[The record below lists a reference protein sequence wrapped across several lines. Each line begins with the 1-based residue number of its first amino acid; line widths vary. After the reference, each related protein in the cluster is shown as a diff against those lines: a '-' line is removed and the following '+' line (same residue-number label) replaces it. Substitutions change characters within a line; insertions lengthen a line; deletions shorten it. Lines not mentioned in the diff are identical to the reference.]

1 MWKSLYVSEGDLL
14 CWVDADIRNFRATS
28 SARLLA
34 PLLNDPD
41 VGMVK
46 GYYRRPLHGEPR
58 GGGRVTELM
67 ARPVLS
73 YLFPVLTRFVQ
84 PLSGEYAARRS
95 LVETVPFVEG
105 WGVEIGLL
113 LDVVFRFGVQS
124 VTQVDLGVREHRNR
138 PLDELGPQA
147 LAILATALRRAGF
160 DCTDPPF
167 VAELV
172 RYDDQLAAERIPVE
186 VQRAAADDHRARVPR
201 QVRPRAD
208 RLTDAPELR
217 IAKFRSASQSVPLR
231 ARPLRPAAPRGR
243 TPPPICH
250 TRSVSGSS
258 CTSPSTDSSSRPS
271 GVDLTRDDC
280 TLRAP
285 PRPPPSRARR
295 RRPCPR
301 SWSASRR
308 PLAGDDE
315 VDALERAVE
324 PGGVGDDVEAGLE
337 LGADGRQPT
346 GEPAGR
352 AAALEDR
359 DVDAGAMLVLVRET
373 GEPAGE
379 QRHLRRG
386 RALLGPVHRGG
397 VEERGR
403 DVARRP

>member
-1 MWKSLYVSEGDLL
+1 VRRSRESRLLTALVEAKVRHGHTVSVCLPARDEEATVGRVVATVRQLLVERLPLVDEIVVIDDGSSDATAAAAAAEGARVFATEEVLPQLPPGSGKGNAMWKSLYVSEGDLL
-14 CWVDADIRNFRATS
+14 CWVDADIRNFRANFV
-28 SARLLA
+28 ARLLA

-172 RYDDQLAAERIPVE
+172 RYDDQLAAERIPVVVSE
-186 VQRAAADDHRARVPR
+186 RPPMITVPEYR
-201 QVRPRAD
+201 
-208 RLTDAPELR
+208 
-217 IAKFRSASQSVPLR
+217 AKF
-231 ARPLRPAAPRGR
+231 GR
-243 TPPPICH
+243 
-250 TRSVSGSS
+250 
-258 CTSPSTDSSSRPS
+258 
-271 GVDLTRDDC
+271 
-280 TLRAP
+280 
-285 PRPPPSRARR
+285 
-295 RRPCPR
+295 
-301 SWSASRR
+301 
-308 PLAGDDE
+308 
-315 VDALERAVE
+315 
-324 PGGVGDDVEAGLE
+324 
-337 LGADGRQPT
+337 
-346 GEPAGR
+346 
-352 AAALEDR
+352 
-359 DVDAGAMLVLVRET
+359 
-373 GEPAGE
+373 E
-379 QRHLRRG
+379 QT
-386 RALLGPVHRGG
+386 A
-397 VEERGR
+397 
-403 DVARRP
+403 